1 MRRRQ
6 LIRLG
11 GLATTIGVAGCLGDS
26 GNGESDSEDGDAD
39 GDDDAN
45 ANGDEQSIQIDED
58 WRTFQGDSAN
68 TGTGTGTASGPSED
82 PSVAWTVTADDEVW
96 GDPVIVDDTV
106 LAGSWDNTLYA
117 VSLSSGEKRWTYETM
132 GSISYPAAVAS
143 DTVLIGGGEKVAA
156 LDIETG
162 EAYWT
167 NTIGARV
174 RGGPVVADG
183 RIYVPTSEKLVALEA
198 HTGEQTWQVR
208 TGGPVASTPHAT
220 EEHIY
225 FTSADG
231 NIYAVDTDG
240 EIAWQE
246 FVSSSGGFPSPT
258 MVDGTVFF
266 GWGDG
271 TMYALDSAD
280 GTQLWTD
287 IAGGAEVIA
296 VADGIVYIA
305 SIPLNAINAE
315 TQEEYWTT
323 EEPEGIPTNF
333 SVGTDRVYLGTDEAR
348 ILAYDRKTGDE
359 QWRYQGNYEVS
370 TSVAIADGHLVY
382 GDEFGNITALS

>member
-6 LIRLG
+6 LIRAG
-11 GLATTIGVAGCLGDS
+11 GLATTVGVAGCLGDG
-26 GNGESDSEDGDAD
+26 GNGETDSEDGD
-39 GDDDAN
+39 
-45 ANGDEQSIQIDED
+45 GDEQSLQIDEH

-68 TGTGTGTASGPSED
+68 TGTGTGTANGPGDD

-96 GDPVIVDDTV
+96 GDPILVDDTV

-117 VSLSSGEKRWTYETM
+117 LSLSSGEKRWTYEM
-132 GSISYPAAVAS
+132 DDSISFPAAAPS
-143 DTVLIGGGEKVAA
+143 ETVFIGSGRDVAA
-156 LDIETG
+156 LDLETG
-162 EAYWT
+162 EPYWT
-167 NTIGARV
+167 ITTGARV
-174 RGGPVVADG
+174 RGGPAVADG
-183 RIYVPTSEKLVALEA
+183 KIYVPTQENLVALEA
-198 HTGEQTWQVR
+198 GTGEKQWTVR
-208 TGGPVASTPHAT
+208 TGGPVASTPHVT

-246 FVSSSGGFPSPT
+246 FISSSGGFPSPT
-258 MVDGTVFF
+258 VVDETVFF

-271 TMYALDSAD
+271 TMYALDAAD
-280 GTQLWTD
+280 GTQQWTD
-287 IAGGAEVIA
+287 RAGGAEVVA
-296 VADGIVYIA
+296 VTDGIAYIA
-305 SIPLNAINAE
+305 GYPLTAIDTE
-315 TQEEYWTT
+315 TQQEYWTT
-323 EEPEGIPTNF
+323 KEPAGIPTNF
-333 SVGTDRVYLGTDEAR
+333 TVGTELVYLGTDEAR
-348 ILAYDRKTGDE
+348 IIAYDRETGDE